1 MKKKDVFWGLLFVLA
16 AIFIIVDRLGY
27 FPQIG
32 VFKIVVTIALIMIML
47 KSVIHVRFSGIL
59 FPIALLCIIYADQW
73 NITALTPGPVLVTAL
88 LASIGLS
95 MMFKKDDYWRTHAHW
110 HQKDW
115 RHDGWHHKNWS
126 KDNVEEQFDKV
137 INEPDGNVVNCVVS
151 FGSSMKYINTDNFE
165 KANIKC
171 SFGAMKVYFDKAIV
185 SSGHAEIYLDISFS
199 GVELYIPKTWNV
211 VYDVNTTLGG
221 IDEKNRKTESDSP
234 VVTIKGSIS
243 LSGVEIIYI

>member
-1 MKKKDVFWGLLFVLA
+1 MKKKDIFWGLLFVLA

-32 VFKIVVTIALIMIML
+32 VFKIVVTIILITVML
-47 KSVIHVRFSGIL
+47 KSIVRIRFSGIL
-59 FPIALLCIIYADQW
+59 FPIAFLCIIYAEQW

-95 MMFKKDDYWRTHAHW
+95 MIFKKDDFWRKHEHW
-110 HQKDW
+110 HHNNC
-115 RHDGWHHKNWS
+115 RHDGWNHNGWHQ
-126 KDNVEEQFDKV
+126 DNSGEQFDKV
-137 INEPDGNVVNCVVS
+137 INEPDGNVVNCSVS

-171 SFGAMKVYFDKAIV
+171 SFGAMKVYFDKAVV

-221 IDEKNRKTESDSP
+221 IDEKNRKTESTSP
-234 VVTIKGSIS
+234 VVTIKGNIS
-243 LSGVEIIYI
+243 LGGVEIIYI

>member
-1 MKKKDVFWGLLFVLA
+1 MKKKDIFWGLLFVLA

-32 VFKIVVTIALIMIML
+32 VFKIALTIILIVIML
-47 KSVIHVRFSGIL
+47 KSIIHIRFSGVL
-59 FPIALLCIIYADQW
+59 FPIALLCIIYAQEL
-73 NITALTPGPVLVTAL
+73 NITALTPGPVLLTAL

-95 MMFKKDDYWRTHAHW
+95 MIFKKDDYWRHHEHW
-110 HQKDW
+110 RHHNW
-115 RHDGWHHKNWS
+115 RHDGWQYHNWRN
-126 KDNVEEQFDKV
+126 DNVEEKFDKV
-137 INEPDGNVVNCVVS
+137 INEPDDNVVNCSVS

-165 KANIKC
+165 RANIKC
-171 SFGAMKVYFDKAIV
+171 SFGAMKVYFDKAVV
-185 SSGHAEIYLDISFS
+185 SSGHADIYLDISFS

-234 VVTIKGSIS
+234 VVTIKGNIS
-243 LSGVEIIYI
+243 LSGVEVIYI